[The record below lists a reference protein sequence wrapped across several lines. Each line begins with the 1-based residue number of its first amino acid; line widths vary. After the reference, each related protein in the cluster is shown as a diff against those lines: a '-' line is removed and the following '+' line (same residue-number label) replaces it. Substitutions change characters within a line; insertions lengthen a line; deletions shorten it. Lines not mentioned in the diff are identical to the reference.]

1 MTDLAESDL
10 GSLRMALSARTI
22 SSMKW
27 RTTFVAL
34 SLLAFFTYGPQLRK
48 ERERN
53 WEQFGE
59 YCIDLFYKNL
69 SRGLMSSMDK
79 KHILKKKSGESVQLK
94 TFAPGPSCIF
104 PPKKTCLLKTVL
116 FLIHPF
122 L

>member
-1 MTDLAESDL
+1 MTDLAESNL

-59 YCIDLFYKNL
+59 YCIYLFYKNL

-79 KHILKKKSGESVQLK
+79 KYILKTILEKGVPFFDLSQKVQ
-94 TFAPGPSCIF
+94 IY
-104 PPKKTCLLKTVL
+104 
-116 FLIHPF
+116 
-122 L
+122 

>member
-69 SRGLMSSMDK
+69 PRGLMSSMDK

-94 TFAPGPSCIF
+94 TFRSW
-104 PPKKTCLLKTVL
+104 T
-116 FLIHPF
+116 
-122 L
+122 